1 MGDGKNEAR
10 DILKDGRQDPGDRRQ
25 EMKDMIRG
33 TGEGSLP

>member
-25 EMKDMIRG
+25 ETRDKIRE
-33 TGEGSLP
+33 TGEGSLH